1 MRACK
6 IYQNIN
12 YRFNYGDVF
21 GAMVD
26 MEGAERKAA
35 KDEPE
40 IYGKLSDLR
49 VSTHSNLA
57 AAKLKLNKFESVYD
71 ITSKI
76 INEFDAGH
84 MKALFMKGKACLK
97 LRKLEESV
105 EVLSKLNE
113 LYPNNQEFINEL
125 NYAKQ
130 ELEAETR
137 KKKNMFKKMIF
148 SN

>member
-12 YRFNYGDVF
+12 YRFNYGDVY

-26 MEGAERKAA
+26 MEAAETKAA
-35 KDEPE
+35 KEEPE
-40 IYGKLSDLR
+40 IYGKLNDLKI
-49 VSTHSNLA
+49 STHSNLA

-71 ITSKI
+71 ITTKI

-84 MKALFMKGKACLK
+84 IKALFMNGKSCIK
-97 LRKLEESV
+97 LRKLEEAV
-105 EVLSKLNE
+105 EVLTKLNE
-113 LYPNNQEFINEL
+113 INPNNEEFINEL
-125 NYAKQ
+125 NNAKQ
-130 ELEAETR
+130 ELDADTK